1 MANPYAVKELECMT
15 VRQFSCVQAGGAL
28 LSSVL
33 KSLHRVQD
41 ECSDTSLLQTEDD
54 DENGNKRK

>member
-33 KSLHRVQD
+33 KSHRVQD

-54 DENGNKRK
+54 DENGNKCK